1 MNASTSTLSHD
12 EQQTDVQRVISGAE
26 DLLREAATTGGEK
39 GAELRERAL
48 GQLRAL
54 RERVADAQHAALEK
68 TRAAAHAA
76 DDYVHEHPW
85 RVIAAAAG
93 IGVAIGL
100 LLNRR

>member
-1 MNASTSTLSHD
+1 MTTGSQALTHD
-12 EQQTDVQRVISGAE
+12 EEQTEVQRALSGAE
-26 DLLREAATTGGEK
+26 QLLRDSASVGGEK
-39 GAELRERAL
+39 GAELRDRAL
-48 GQLRAL
+48 EQLRNL
-54 RERVADAQHAALEK
+54 RERVADAQHAAVEK

>member
-1 MNASTSTLSHD
+1 MNAKTLTQD

-26 DLLREAATTGGEK
+26 DLFREAASTGGEK
-39 GAELRERAL
+39 GVELRERAL
-48 GQLRAL
+48 EQLRSL